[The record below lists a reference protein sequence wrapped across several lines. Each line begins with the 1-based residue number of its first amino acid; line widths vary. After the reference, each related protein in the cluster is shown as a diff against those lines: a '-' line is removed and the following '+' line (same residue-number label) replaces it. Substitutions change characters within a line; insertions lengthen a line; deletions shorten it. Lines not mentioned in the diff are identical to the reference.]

1 MGGKMKEFEENKI
14 KFDIDQNKQK
24 INYLSRKNK
33 ENETNFSSL
42 DSRLTNA
49 ETSITNLNSAVSD
62 LQDSTSGEQKVELLS
77 YDIYKCVDNTYRDTL
92 WKPKTIFFA
101 TQPNSKVKF
110 KVSFTT
116 KNTFDKS
123 LPRIA
128 TTKIILDDVE
138 IHSSEK
144 SYENGAEETPFE
156 FTYIFTTN
164 KGGHKLDIRILT
176 NSPMSTFTQYIKP
189 DFFIV
194 ELFGTNV
201 QFITRNQDFMVI
213 SNDTQNLMT
222 TTCIDANPRFS
233 LQTADE
239 NLSLQ
244 HSAFSTA
251 KLGTYRNFNFISP
264 LFEYK
269 FQEDGSVVHSHLPSI
284 FWASYPNYSEYF
296 RVSYHVDITDEEMK
310 NKIEHTH
317 AIPDVTAY
325 APTLK
330 NSNDQAESF
339 NTYPNLY
346 YIKDNNIVRIQLRY
360 SCYDQ
365 FKDTGEVFADVAG
378 VWRLDNFE
386 DGKDILGIITREDGT
401 SFLTKYAGYNVAPPK
416 YELGFGTNINAY
428 LRANNDI
435 EIYMRYGKDIKK
447 LIVRK
452 NETTQDYEICSTQII
467 PNVQEYWLG
476 ANGTHFE
483 RVGNKINYYL
493 SGETTPTQTFEVF
506 F

>member
-1 MGGKMKEFEENKI
+1 MNIQEEKRVC
-14 KFDIDQNKQK
+14 FDVDQNKQK
-24 INYLSRKNK
+24 INFLLRKNK
-33 ENETNFSSL
+33 ENETQQTELNQKLATAQSDINSL
-42 DSRLTNA
+42 S
-49 ETSITNLNSAVSD
+49 SAVET
-62 LQDSTSGEQKVELLS
+62 LQNSTPTEEKIELLS
-77 YDIYKCVDNTYRDTL
+77 YDIVKIVDNTYRDTL

-201 QFITRNQDFMVI
+201 QFITKNQDFMVI

-264 LFEYK
+264 YFEYK

-296 RVSYHVDITDEEMK
+296 RVSYRTDITSEDLK
-310 NKIEHTH
+310 DVIQHLH
-317 AIPDVTAY
+317 AIPDATAY

-346 YIKDNNIVRIQLRY
+346 YIKNNTVCVQLRY
-360 SCYDQ
+360 SFNEQ
-365 FKDTGEVFADVAG
+365 IKNTGEVFADVAG

-428 LRANNDI
+428 LRANDDI

-452 NETTQDYEICSTQII
+452 NETTQDYEICLTQII

-483 RVGNKINYYL
+483 RVGNKIKYYL
-493 SGETTPTQTFEVF
+493 SGATTPTQTFEVF

>member
-1 MGGKMKEFEENKI
+1 M
-14 KFDIDQNKQK
+14 
-24 INYLSRKNK
+24 
-33 ENETNFSSL
+33 
-42 DSRLTNA
+42 
-49 ETSITNLNSAVSD
+49 
-62 LQDSTSGEQKVELLS
+62 
-77 YDIYKCVDNTYRDTL
+77 
-92 WKPKTIFFA
+92 
-101 TQPNSKVKF
+101 KF

-284 FWASYPNYSEYF
+284 FGHP
-296 RVSYHVDITDEEMK
+296 
-310 NKIEHTH
+310 
-317 AIPDVTAY
+317 
-325 APTLK
+325 
-330 NSNDQAESF
+330 
-339 NTYPNLY
+339 
-346 YIKDNNIVRIQLRY
+346 IQ
-360 SCYDQ
+360 
-365 FKDTGEVFADVAG
+365 T
-378 VWRLDNFE
+378 
-386 DGKDILGIITREDGT
+386 
-401 SFLTKYAGYNVAPPK
+401 
-416 YELGFGTNINAY
+416 
-428 LRANNDI
+428 
-435 EIYMRYGKDIKK
+435 
-447 LIVRK
+447 
-452 NETTQDYEICSTQII
+452 I
-467 PNVQEYWLG
+467 PNIS
-476 ANGTHFE
+476 A
-483 RVGNKINYYL
+483 
-493 SGETTPTQTFEVF
+493 
-506 F
+506 